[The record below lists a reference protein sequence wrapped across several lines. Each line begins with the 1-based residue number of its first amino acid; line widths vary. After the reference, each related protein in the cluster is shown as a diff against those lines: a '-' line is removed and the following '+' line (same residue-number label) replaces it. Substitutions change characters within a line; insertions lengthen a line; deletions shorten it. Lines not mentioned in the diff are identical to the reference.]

1 MRLVVVALALP
12 VAVAA
17 QVPGDE
23 SARPIRLSEAVQL
36 AQQNAPATVQARG
49 QIRTTSAQV
58 RSSISQFLPSLS
70 LNAGASRQGGDRFNS
85 EGRLVPF
92 SGQPWQYNHGLSL
105 NLDLLDGGQRFY
117 NVRAARAQVDAA
129 ASTEVSQRFQVALQV
144 KQQYFA
150 VLAAR
155 EAEAAAQ
162 SQLESAN
169 QQLRTASAKLAA
181 RTSTKSDSLRSVIQ
195 VGNAQLAL
203 LTAQNNVQTANASL
217 TRLVGTPFTVTA
229 SPEDTVSEALAELDS
244 VALAGL
250 VEDGPGVR
258 QAQSTQVAARASAR
272 SAKGPYLP
280 TISLGYGIT
289 GSRSDPNFMA
299 LGGQY
304 AYSNSLRLSLSYPIF
319 NQFSREENVVRTA
332 VALQN
337 ADASLRDAKLLAQQN
352 FVQYWGALR
361 TAEQQI
367 AIQSASV
374 TAAEEDLRVQ
384 KQRYELGASTLLDVL
399 TSEANLIQARS
410 TLIQARYNYRV
421 AKAQLE
427 ALVGRD
433 L

>member
-1 MRLVVVALALP
+1 MRFVVVALALP
-12 VAVAA
+12 IAAVAQA
-17 QVPGDE
+17 ADDP
-23 SARPIRLSEAVQL
+23 ARVIRLAEAVQL
-36 AQQNAPATVQARG
+36 AQQNAPAAVQARG
-49 QIRTTSAQV
+49 QMRTASAQV
-58 RSSISQFLPSLS
+58 RSSYSAFLPSIS
-70 LNAGASRQGGDRFNS
+70 ANAGAARSGGDRFNS
-85 EGRLVPF
+85 EGRLVPY

-105 NLDLLDGGQRFY
+105 NLDLLDGGQRLF
-117 NVRAARAQVDAA
+117 NLRAVRAQSDAA
-129 ASTEVSQRFQVALQV
+129 ASSEISQRYQIALQV

-203 LTAQNNVQTANASL
+203 LTARNEMQTANASL
-217 TRLVGTPFTVTA
+217 TRLVGTPYMVTA
-229 SPEDTVSEALAELDS
+229 SPEDTVSEAMIELDS
-244 VALAGL
+244 VALGAL
-250 VEDGPGVR
+250 IEDGPGVR
-258 QAQSTQVAARASAR
+258 QAQSTQNAARASSRAAR
-272 SAKGPYLP
+272 GPYLP
-280 TISLGYGIT
+280 TLSLRYGIS
-289 GSRSDPNFMA
+289 GSRSDPDFLA

-304 AYSNSLRLSLSYPIF
+304 AYAKNLSISLSYPIF
-319 NQFSREENVVRTA
+319 NQFSREESVVRA
-332 VALQN
+332 DVALRN
-337 ADASLRDAKLLAQQN
+337 ADASLRDAKLLARQS

-367 AIQSASV
+367 AIQTASV
-374 TAAEEDLRVQ
+374 SAAEEDVRVQ

-399 TSEANLIQARS
+399 TSETSLIQARS
-410 TLIQARYNYRV
+410 ALIQARYNYRV

>member
-17 QVPGDE
+17 QVPGDDA
-23 SARPIRLSEAVQL
+23 ARPIRLTEAVQL
-36 AQQNAPATVQARG
+36 AQQNAPAAVQARG
-49 QIRTTSAQV
+49 QMRTTSAQI
-58 RSSISQFLPSLS
+58 RSSYSAFLPSVS
-70 LNAGASRQGGDRFNS
+70 LNAGASRQGGDRFDS
-85 EGRLVPF
+85 QGRLVPY

-117 NVRAARAQVDAA
+117 NLRAVRAQADAA
-129 ASTEVSQRFQVALQV
+129 ASSEVSQRFQIALQV

-155 EAEAAAQ
+155 EAEVAAQ
-162 SQLESAN
+162 SQLESAK
-169 QQLRTASAKLAA
+169 QQLRTASAKLLA

-203 LTAQNNVQTANASL
+203 LSAQNNMQTANASL

-229 SPEDTVSEALAELDS
+229 SPEDTVSETLAQIDS
-244 VALAGL
+244 VSL
-250 VEDGPGVR
+250 VSLIQDGPAVR

-280 TISLGYGIT
+280 TLSIGYSISGN
-289 GSRSDPNFMA
+289 RSDQDFLA

-304 AYSNSLRLSLSYPIF
+304 AYSKSLRLSLSYPLF
-319 NQFSREENVVRTA
+319 NQFSREESVVRA
-332 VALQN
+332 DVALKN
-337 ADASLRDAKLLAQQN
+337 ADASLRDSKLLAHQN

-421 AKAQLE
+421 AKAQIE

>member
-1 MRLVVVALALP
+1 
-12 VAVAA
+12 
-17 QVPGDE
+17 
-23 SARPIRLSEAVQL
+23 
-36 AQQNAPATVQARG
+36 
-49 QIRTTSAQV
+49 
-58 RSSISQFLPSLS
+58 
-70 LNAGASRQGGDRFNS
+70 
-85 EGRLVPF
+85 
-92 SGQPWQYNHGLSL
+92 
-105 NLDLLDGGQRFY
+105 
-117 NVRAARAQVDAA
+117 
-129 ASTEVSQRFQVALQV
+129 
-144 KQQYFA
+144 
-150 VLAAR
+150 
-155 EAEAAAQ
+155 
-162 SQLESAN
+162 
-169 QQLRTASAKLAA
+169 
-181 RTSTKSDSLRSVIQ
+181 
-195 VGNAQLAL
+195 
-203 LTAQNNVQTANASL
+203 
-217 TRLVGTPFTVTA
+217 VGTPFTVTA
-229 SPEDTVSEALAELDS
+229 SPEDTVSETLAELDS

-289 GSRSDPNFMA
+289 GSRSDPSFMA